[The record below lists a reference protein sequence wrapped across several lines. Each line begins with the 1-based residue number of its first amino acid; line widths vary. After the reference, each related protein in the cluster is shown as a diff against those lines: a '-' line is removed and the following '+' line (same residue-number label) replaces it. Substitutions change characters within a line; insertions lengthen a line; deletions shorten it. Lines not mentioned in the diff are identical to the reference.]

1 MFAGLLNAGRLF
13 LIKGCCMENQIFLSA
28 GIDVGTTTTHL
39 IISRIGIAVRGGFG
53 TVSHAVI
60 TKKEIIYQS
69 KIYFTPL
76 DDNGNIN
83 GAKVAEIIKKEYAA
97 RALKRRIL
105 IPAPLL

>member
-1 MFAGLLNAGRLF
+1 
-13 LIKGCCMENQIFLSA
+13 MENQIFLSA